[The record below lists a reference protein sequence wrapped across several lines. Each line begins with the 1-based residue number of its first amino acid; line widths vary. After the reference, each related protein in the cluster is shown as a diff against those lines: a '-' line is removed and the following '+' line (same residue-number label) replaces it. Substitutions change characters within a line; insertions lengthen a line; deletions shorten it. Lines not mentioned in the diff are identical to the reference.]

1 MIGISQKLVGP
12 LVLATN
18 SSDVAAS
25 VDADFTKM
33 RGIIRHSLPPPLDH
47 PIPINSVDFD
57 NELLIHILRLLC
69 KVVRCGPEIPP
80 WPLDPLKDISPAI
93 ALDQIRGWA
102 NGTTAIRPIASPDIQ
117 TGVIDSAVLTNFTA
131 AVTDVVCIWRAVVDS
146 EPKGLPW
153 AAARRSTVAALAG
166 REVTGEDVAVVAAA
180 VAYALLE
187 ALPYLI
193 LL

>member
-1 MIGISQKLVGP
+1 MLNMIGISQKLVGP

-33 RGIIRHSLPPPLDH
+33 RGIIRHSLPPPPDH

-102 NGTTAIRPIASPDIQ
+102 NGTTAIRPLASPDFQ
-117 TGVIDSAVLTNFTA
+117 TGVIDSAVLSNFTA
-131 AVTDVVCIWRAVVDS
+131 SVTDVGGGGGAGGGAGPGGR
-146 EPKGLPW
+146 PG
-153 AAARRSTVAALAG
+153 AAARRAT
-166 REVTGEDVAVVAAA
+166 
-180 VAYALLE
+180 
-187 ALPYLI
+187 
-193 LL
+193 